1 MGKTCPKC
9 GEYVS
14 CKKWMYLTKMCRKC
28 DYKYRGSK
36 MAKERQL
43 KKKNSREGT

>member
-14 CKKWMYLTKMCRKC
+14 CKRWMYLTKMCRKC
-28 DYKYRGSK
+28 DYKYRTK
-36 MAKERQL
+36 PLREAKER
-43 KKKNSREGT
+43 KNKR